1 MIVLT
6 NDNYHSLEANQDYLS
21 CSQYKGFLECEA
33 KELAKISGAW
43 EDILS
48 TALEVGQ
55 YVHSWNAARMMLFI
69 ETHPNMFKVSGD
81 KGLKA
86 DYVVANRMI
95 ECLQEDDFAM
105 ACLVGDKETILTAD
119 LYGATW
125 KIMPD
130 VLDSTAGRIVDLT
143 TTSSINEKVWQ
154 EASRSFVPFFEFSKK
169 PLKMAIYSEVERLA
183 AERPAGSY
191 VDYLLVAVSKEKQP
205 DKAVIRMTDSE
216 RLSTELQIVGA
227 NMPRI
232 IGLKAGLTEP
242 IRCEKCSYC
251 RSTKELNG
259 IIPYSVL
266 LAYTG

>member
-1 MIVLT
+1 MIILT
-6 NDNYHSLEANQDYLS
+6 HDNYHSLEANRDYMS

-33 KELAKISGAW
+33 KESAKISGAW

-48 TALEVGQ
+48 TPLEVGQ
-55 YVHSWNAARMMLFI
+55 YVHSWNAARMMAFM
-69 ETHPNMFKVSGD
+69 ETHPNMFKRDGY
-81 KGLKA
+81 LKA
-86 DYVVANRMI
+86 EYVVANLMI

-105 ACLVGDKETILTAD
+105 ACLSGDKETILTAD
-119 LYGATW
+119 MYGATW

-130 VLDSTAGRIVDLT
+130 VLDSPAGRIVDLT
-143 TTSSINEKVWQ
+143 TTSSIHEKVWQ
-154 EASRSFVPFFEFSKK
+154 ESSRSFVPFFEFQKK

-183 AERPAGSY
+183 AGRTAETY

-216 RLSTELQIVGA
+216 RLKTELQMIGA

-232 IGLKAGLTEP
+232 SELKAGTLEP

-251 RSTKELNG
+251 RTTKALSD
-259 IIPYSVL
+259 IIPYSDL
-266 LAYTG
+266 LAYIG

>member
-43 EDILS
+43 EDSLS

-55 YVHSWNAARMMLFI
+55 YVHSWNAARMMAFI

-86 DYVVANRMI
+86 EYVVANLMI
-95 ECLQEDDFAM
+95 ECLQDDNFVM
-105 ACLVGDKETILTAD
+105 SCLAGVKESIITAD
-119 LYGATW
+119 MFGATW

-130 VLDSTAGRIVDLT
+130 VIDSYIGRIVDLT
-143 TTSSINEKVWQ
+143 TTSSIREKVWQ
-154 EASRSFVPFFEFSKK
+154 EATRSFVPFFEFSKV

-183 AERPAGSY
+183 AGRAADSY

-216 RLSTELQIVGA
+216 RLNTELQTIGA

-232 IGLKAGLTEP
+232 IGLKAGTLEP
-242 IRCEKCSYC
+242 VRCEKCSYC
-251 RSTKELNG
+251 RSTKELND

-266 LAYTG
+266 LAYTR